1 MRLLELD
8 HEAIEVPIESATD
21 VLRRLP
27 LVVFWVGVVNL
38 QVLLDTPCV
47 MLVLMRWKILVSK
60 TSIRPK
66 LHAATGLRLTI
77 GSDEEIEMWRE
88 VVL

>member
-1 MRLLELD
+1 MEGKCLENLCLFIEIAFLLYL
-8 HEAIEVPIESATD
+8 I
-21 VLRRLP
+21 
-27 LVVFWVGVVNL
+27 VVFWVGVVNL

-47 MLVLMRWKILVSK
+47 MLVLMRRKILVSK

-66 LHAATGLRLTI
+66 LDAATGLWLTI
-77 GSDEEIEMWRE
+77 GSDEEIEVWRE

>member
-8 HEAIEVPIESATD
+8 HKAIEAPIESATD
-21 VLRRLP
+21 VLRRLL
-27 LVVFWVGVVNL
+27 LVVCWVGVVDL
-38 QVLLDTPCV
+38 QILLYTACV
-47 MLVLMRWKILVSK
+47 VLVLMRWKTLVSK

-66 LHAATGLRLTI
+66 LDAATDLRLTI
-77 GSDEEIEMWRE
+77 GSDEESEVWRE